1 MKKRTKRLLALPVIG
16 AAFFTEELYRYI
28 FRKNSSTLFTKIF
41 DSKGHE
47 EEYYEYKKE
56 LRVKF
61 EEIHFEEYA
70 MPSVRGDELKGY
82 FYDNGADGKKIAF
95 VIHGY
100 RSNHIDTTSMYY
112 DLYKEREIDV
122 FTCDHT
128 AAGNS
133 EGDYIGFDVF
143 EAADCLKWIDFLKDK
158 FGEGIEIILHGF
170 SMGAAT
176 VMQMSSKCPS
186 NVKFIVEDSG
196 YINAKASLDHQVGI
210 MYEPLRA
217 INKVFGKYDLNDS
230 DVTMSLLSSDIPMLF
245 VHGKDD
251 KLVPYEN
258 GSKLF
263 EMYRGE
269 KDSFFPEDTRHIE
282 AIYTEPDEYG
292 RKIDSFIEKYL

>member
-1 MKKRTKRLLALPVIG
+1 MKKRTKGLLAIPVAV
-16 AAFFTEELYRYI
+16 AAFFTEELYRYV
-28 FRKNSSTLFTKIF
+28 FRKNSSTLFTKLF

-47 EEYYEYKKE
+47 EEYYEYKKD
-56 LRVKF
+56 LRQKF
-61 EEIHFEEYA
+61 EEIPFEEYEMLSA
-70 MPSVRGDELKGY
+70 RGDELKGY
-82 FYDNGADGKKIAF
+82 FYDNGAAGKKIAF

-112 DLYKEREIDV
+112 DLYKERGIDV

-128 AAGNS
+128 AAGDS
-133 EGDYIGFDVF
+133 DGDYIGFDVF
-143 EAADCLKWIDFLKDK
+143 ESADCLKWIEFLKEK
-158 FGEGIEIILHGF
+158 FGDDIEIILHGF

-176 VMQMSSKCPS
+176 VMQMSGKCPS

-245 VHGKDD
+245 VHGQDD

-258 GSKLF
+258 GPKLF

-269 KDSFFPEDTRHIE
+269 KDSFFPEGTRHIE
-282 AIYTEPDEYG
+282 AIYTKPEEYG
-292 RKIDSFIEKYL
+292 CKIDAFIEKYL

>member
-1 MKKRTKRLLALPVIG
+1 MEKRTKRLLALPVIG
-16 AAFFTEELYRYI
+16 AAFFTEELYRYV

-41 DSKGHE
+41 DTKGHE
-47 EEYYEYKKE
+47 EEYYEYKKG
-56 LRVKF
+56 LRAKF
-61 EEIHFEEYA
+61 EELPFEEYI
-70 MPSVRGDELKGY
+70 MPSERGDDLKGY
-82 FYDNGADGKKIAF
+82 FYDNGANGKKIAF
-95 VIHGY
+95 IIHGY

-112 DLYKEREIDV
+112 DLYKERGIDV

-128 AAGNS
+128 AAGDS

-143 EAADCLKWIDFLKDK
+143 EAADCLKWIDFLKEK
-158 FGEGIEIILHGF
+158 FGDDIEIILHGF

-176 VMQMSSKCPS
+176 VMQMSSKCPL

-196 YINAKASLDHQVGI
+196 YINAKASLDSQVGI

-217 INKVFGKYDLNDS
+217 INKIFGKYDLNDS

-258 GSKLF
+258 GPKLF
-263 EMYRGE
+263 EMYKGE
-269 KDSFFPEDTRHIE
+269 KDSFFPENTRHIE
-282 AIYTEPDEYG
+282 AIYTEPEEYG
-292 RKIDSFIEKYL
+292 RKIDSFIAKYL